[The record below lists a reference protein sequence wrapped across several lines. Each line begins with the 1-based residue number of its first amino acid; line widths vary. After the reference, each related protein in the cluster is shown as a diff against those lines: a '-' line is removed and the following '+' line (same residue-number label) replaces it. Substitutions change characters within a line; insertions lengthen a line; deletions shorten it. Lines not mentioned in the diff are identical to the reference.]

1 MNRRNALGLL
11 GTGLLGL
18 AWEGNTP
25 SRLAAWTTPRS
36 GPLPAP
42 IDPLGIQL
50 YTLRG
55 RMAEGVEATLDL
67 VARIGYRE
75 VEFAGYFQR
84 TPAQIRSSL
93 TASGLS
99 APSAHVS
106 LEAVEQEATLAAAAE
121 IGHQWLVVPSLPSN
135 VRQTLNDWARLGER
149 FTRIA
154 RTARSWG
161 LRIAYHNH
169 DTELRP
175 FDGEVPLE
183 VFLAA
188 SDPAL
193 VHLQADLF
201 WLAQGGVDPVDF
213 LNRWPGRV
221 PMVHVKDRGPNGEMV
236 DIGTGTLDWRAV
248 LRAAPAAG
256 IRHWFV
262 EHDNPKNAE
271 AFTRSAHSYLAGLQA
286 P

>member
-1 MNRRNALGLL
+1 MNRRTALGLL
-11 GTGLLGL
+11 GGGLLGL
-18 AWEGNTP
+18 ARARSTP
-25 SRLAAWTTPRS
+25 SSLAAQIRS
-36 GPLPAP
+36 GPARVPAAL
-42 IDPLGIQL
+42 DPLGIQL

-55 RMAEGVEATLDL
+55 RMADGVEATLDL
-67 VARIGYRE
+67 VASIGYRE

-84 TPAQIRSSL
+84 TPAQIRAAL
-93 TASGLS
+93 RASGLS

-106 LEAVEQEATLAAAAE
+106 LEAVEQEATMAAAAE
-121 IGHQWLVVPSLPSN
+121 IGHQWLVVPSLPAN
-135 VRQTLNDWARLGER
+135 VRQTLNDWSRLGER
-149 FTRIA
+149 FTRIG
-154 RTARSWG
+154 RTAQSWG
-161 LRIAYHNH
+161 LRTAYHNH

-175 FDGEVPLE
+175 FDGEVPLG

-213 LNRWPGRV
+213 LTRWPGRV

-236 DIGTGTLDWRAV
+236 DIGTGTLDWRAI

-262 EHDNPKNAE
+262 EHDNPE
-271 AFTRSAHSYLAGLQA
+271 EPVAFARSARQWLGRLTVD
-286 P
+286 

>member
-11 GTGLLGL
+11 GGGLLGL
-18 AWEGNTP
+18 AWTGSASSRIAARVTP
-25 SRLAAWTTPRS
+25 GTGL
-36 GPLPAP
+36 LPSA

-55 RMAEGVEATLDL
+55 GMADGVEATLDL
-67 VARIGYRE
+67 VANIGYRE
-75 VEFAGYFQR
+75 VEFAGYFGR
-84 TPAQIRSSL
+84 TPAQIRSAL
-93 TASGLS
+93 RASGLS
-99 APSAHVS
+99 TPSAHVS

-121 IGHQWLVVPSLPSN
+121 IGHQWLVVPSLPPG
-135 VRQTLNDWARLGER
+135 VGQTQNDWARLGER
-149 FTRIA
+149 FARIG
-154 RTARSWG
+154 RTAQSWG

-169 DTELRP
+169 DTELHP
-175 FDGEVPLE
+175 LDGEVPLE

-201 WLAQGGVDPVDF
+201 WLAQGGVDPVAF
-213 LNRWPGRV
+213 LTRWPGRV
-221 PMVHVKDRGPNGEMV
+221 PMVHVKDRGLNGEMV
-236 DIGTGTLDWRAV
+236 DIGTGTLDWRGI
-248 LRAAPAAG
+248 LRVAPVAG

-262 EHDNPKNAE
+262 EHDNPANAE
-271 AFTRSAHSYLAGLQA
+271 AFARTAHAYLKDLHT

>member
-1 MNRRNALGLL
+1 VNRRNALGLL
-11 GTGLLGL
+11 GGGLLGL
-18 AWEGNTP
+18 AWTGSAS
-25 SRLAAWTTPRS
+25 SRLAARVTPS
-36 GPLPAP
+36 TGPFPAA

-55 RMAEGVEATLDL
+55 RMADGVEATLDL
-67 VARIGYRE
+67 VANIGYRE
-75 VEFAGYFQR
+75 VEFAGYFGR
-84 TPAQIRSSL
+84 TPAQIRSAL
-93 TASGLS
+93 RASGLS

-121 IGHQWLVVPSLPSN
+121 IGHHWLVVPSLPAN

-149 FTRIA
+149 FARIG
-154 RTARSWG
+154 RTAQSWG

-169 DTELRP
+169 DTELHP

-201 WLAQGGVDPVDF
+201 WLAQGGVDPVAF
-213 LNRWPGRV
+213 LTRWPGRV

-236 DIGTGTLDWRAV
+236 DIGTGTLDWRAI

-262 EHDNPKNAE
+262 EHDNPE
-271 AFTRSAHSYLAGLQA
+271 EPVAFARSAREWLGRLTVD
-286 P
+286 

>member
-1 MNRRNALGLL
+1 MNRRSALGLL

-18 AWEGNTP
+18 AWEGSTP
-25 SRLAAWTTPRS
+25 SRLAARVQPGT
-36 GPLPAP
+36 GLLPAA

-67 VARIGYRE
+67 VASIGYRE

-84 TPAQIRSSL
+84 TPAQIRGAL
-93 TASGLS
+93 GASGLS

-106 LEAVEQEATLAAAAE
+106 LEAVEQEVTLAAAAG
-121 IGHQWLVVPSLPSN
+121 IGHRYLVVPSLPASL
-135 VRQTLNDWARLGER
+135 RRTLDDWKRLGAR
-149 FTRIA
+149 FTGIAERARPYDVRI
-154 RTARSWG
+154 G
-161 LRIAYHNH
+161 YHNH

-213 LNRWPGRV
+213 LSRWPGRV

-236 DIGTGTLDWRAV
+236 DIGTGTLDWQAI
-248 LRAAPAAG
+248 LRTAPTAG

-262 EHDNPKNAE
+262 EHDNPEDPVGFARRARE
-271 AFTRSAHSYLAGLQA
+271 WLGHLTPG
-286 P
+286 